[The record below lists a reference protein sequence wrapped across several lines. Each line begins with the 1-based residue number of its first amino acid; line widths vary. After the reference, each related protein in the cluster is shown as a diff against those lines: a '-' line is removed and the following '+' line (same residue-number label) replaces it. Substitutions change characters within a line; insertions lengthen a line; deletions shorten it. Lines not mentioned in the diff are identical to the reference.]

1 MWSWLQQWFGKPVR
15 AEQTVADERVLALE
29 REVQALRLEL
39 QERDRVVTNLKG
51 EVERQRGAEETRL
64 AEAVRMQ
71 VERLFTDVA
80 APVVQL
86 LTQTYLLEVEG
97 RPVQAKDVL
106 AVVRRAVRALE
117 DNGFTLEGSVGEA
130 VAFDPNRHEP
140 LRADT
145 SLTPG
150 EQVVVKFVG
159 ALYHGKVIK
168 KAGVTKS

>member
-1 MWSWLQQWFGKPVR
+1 MWSWLQRWFGKPVR
-15 AEQTVADERVLALE
+15 TEQTVVDEQVLTLE
-29 REVQALRLEL
+29 RTVQGLRLEL

-51 EVERQRGAEETRL
+51 EVERQREAAEARL

-86 LTQTYLLEVEG
+86 LTQSYLLEIEG
-97 RPVQAKDVL
+97 KPIQAKDVL
-106 AVVRRAVRALE
+106 AVVKRVVRALE
-117 DNGFTLEGSVGEA
+117 DNGFKLEGSVGETI
-130 VAFDPNRHEP
+130 AFDPNRHEP

-145 SLTPG
+145 SLKPG

-159 ALYHGKVIK
+159 ASYHGKVIK
-168 KAGVTKS
+168 KAGVAKS